1 MQRDS
6 FFDDVDLA
14 GLPAAE
20 QLLAELGAN
29 LPVDAVADDGVGQ
42 SCPIHLIV
50 KVEAGSASGRT
61 AEPMFVKL
69 QRITPHTAIAVAE
82 QPLRAGDLYRLDF
95 TRLKPDLPLTY
106 AVCRKVQ
113 VLQEDRYEVAFQFFA
128 TIDVPPGLLQAHAA
142 R

>member
-29 LPVDAVADDGVGQ
+29 LPADAVADDGIGQ

-69 QRITPHTAIAVAE
+69 QRITPHTAE
-82 QPLRAGDLYRLDF
+82 Q
-95 TRLKPDLPLTY
+95 
-106 AVCRKVQ
+106 VCRYVRRQ
-113 VLQEDRYEVAFQFFA
+113 SASRSRRRPLGARLPQGASVASSSSTA
-128 TIDVPPGLLQAHAA
+128 PSSSM
-142 R
+142 